1 VAAGPITGFGSVF
14 VSGTEF
20 ETNGAVITVDGQTNA
35 GEGQLKKG
43 MIVLLNGTVSEDYGT
58 GQTVQRT
65 AKTILYEDTI
75 EGPVQSV
82 APDGLSLVVLGQTV
96 LINQST
102 IIDPTVPTP
111 NSLKQ
116 HDLVEVSGFVS
127 GPGTV
132 VATLIDRKI
141 GAADYQVKGFI
152 TQHDERNKSLTI
164 GSLTV
169 DYGGADIDQMPNPS
183 GNVWNGLLVDIHGA
197 QVSQGGQGPNGAQL
211 IATRVKP
218 DSLGAEN
225 VPEAEIEGIVTLL
238 ISPSEF
244 YIGNVHVQTT
254 ARTEFEDGSSTE
266 IVPGTTVEVE
276 GPIVNG
282 ILVAE
287 KVEFK
292 DSVILESNVAT
303 LNISGNDSGTLTLTG
318 FPGVTVV
325 VSSKTKVEGENSLRR
340 FSDINVSDHLKV
352 RGHPGLTNT
361 VIATELVRASPST
374 AVVLQGPVDSTA
386 NPSLE
391 ILGVTVD
398 TSSILDSR
406 FKGTGNAPIGRGVF
420 FATLRSKA
428 LVAIKGNWAGGLVA
442 WNEVTLRK

>member
-1 VAAGPITGFGSVF
+1 M
-14 VSGTEF
+14 
-20 ETNGAVITVDGQTNA
+20 DGQTNA

-43 MIVLLNGTVSEDYGT
+43 MVVLLNGTISEDYGT

-82 APDGLSLVVLGQTV
+82 AQDGLSLVVLGQTV

-102 IIDPTVPTP
+102 IIDPTVPALSNLKP
-111 NSLKQ
+111 N
-116 HDLVEVSGFVS
+116 DLVEVSGFVS

-152 TQHDERNKSLTI
+152 TQHDDRSKSFTI

-169 DYGGADIDQMPNPS
+169 DYRGADIGQMPNPS

-211 IATRVKP
+211 TATRVKP
-218 DSLGAEN
+218 DSLGTEN

-238 ISPSEF
+238 ISPTEF
-244 YIGNVHVQTT
+244 YIGNVQVQTT
-254 ARTEFEDGSSTE
+254 SSTEFENGTAAE
-266 IVPGTTVEVE
+266 IVPGATAEVE

-292 DSVILESNVAT
+292 DSVIVESDVAT
-303 LNISGNDSGTLTLTG
+303 LNISTNDSGTLTLNG
-318 FPGVTVV
+318 LSGSDGGRQQRHEGRRREFPATVQRHHRLG
-325 VSSKTKVEGENSLRR
+325 SPQGSRP
-340 FSDINVSDHLKV
+340 
-352 RGHPGLTNT
+352 PGLKP
-361 VIATELVRASPST
+361 IPSSRLNWYDR
-374 AVVLQGPVDSTA
+374 VLPL
-386 NPSLE
+386 PSCCKDRLIRPR
-391 ILGVTVD
+391 ILAW
-398 TSSILDSR
+398 R
-406 FKGTGNAPIGRGVF
+406 FLA
-420 FATLRSKA
+420 
-428 LVAIKGNWAGGLVA
+428 
-442 WNEVTLRK
+442 